1 MNTNSERSAR
11 PMLKPTIQF
20 VPWVDDTIDLLGHD
34 LLDRDTPK
42 GQPPY
47 VETFWLPH
55 IGPTTLLLLRR
66 AMIHLDVAG
75 DAPMPSELLA
85 TSLGLGGGI
94 TRSSRIAD
102 TIARA
107 ERFGFAHLSFQG
119 DSLRVRTHLPPL
131 PSGRLARLP
140 EPLQALHHQLFPD
153 ASSTTE
159 THRPMARPRLLPNP
173 DTTVP
178 QRPSVQPRELI
189 R

>member
-1 MNTNSERSAR
+1 MNTNSERAAR
-11 PMLKPTIQF
+11 PMLKPAISFTR
-20 VPWVDDTIDLLGHD
+20 WTDDTIDRLGHD
-34 LLDRDTPK
+34 LLDRDTPP

-55 IGPTTLLLLRR
+55 IGPSTLLLLRR
-66 AMIHLDVAG
+66 ALIHIDLAG
-75 DAPMPSELLA
+75 DTPMPTELLA
-85 TSLGLGGGI
+85 TGLGLGGGI

-107 ERFGFAHLSFQG
+107 ERFGFAGLSFRG

-140 EPLQALHHQLFPD
+140 DPLQALHHQLYPD
-153 ASSTTE
+153 AASATE
-159 THRPMARPRLLPNP
+159 PRHPMPRPRLLPIP

-178 QRPSVQPRELI
+178 HRPSVQPRELI
-189 R
+189 